1 MNALNA
7 RQNNLAVDS
16 GAYVNEVTA
25 GGPSEQAGI
34 QQGDIITALDGE
46 QITSADGLII
56 AVREHEVG
64 DEVTLT
70 VVRDGSEQE
79 IKVTLGSD
87 EALQAEQQDATQGDS
102 SGSGLSEEDFM
113 RYLQELMGQGG
124 SGA

>member
-1 MNALNA
+1 M
-7 RQNNLAVDS
+7 
-16 GAYVNEVTA
+16 
-25 GGPSEQAGI
+25 
-34 QQGDIITALDGE
+34 
-46 QITSADGLII
+46 
-56 AVREHEVG
+56 
-64 DEVTLT
+64 
-70 VVRDGSEQE
+70 VRDGSEQE